1 MKKIEIKK
9 LDVISYDDAMVIMKD
24 LHQKRVENLIGDTLL
39 VLQHPAVITKGRR
52 LHGQE
57 IPFQKKIEEQGIQ
70 VRDADRGGLL
80 TFHGPG
86 QIVIYFILNLE
97 NRFNGISVMVAWIE
111 KVLQDFLK
119 RFDVEGAIDKEH
131 PGIWVDGKKIVSIG
145 LRVSQGVTTHG
156 LAFNVTSDL
165 KVYQYFNPC
174 GLAGD
179 VMTNLESVLTRPF
192 TPATV
197 KEMEHVLAEDFVHS
211 FSMDSIR

>member
-24 LHQKRVENLIGDTLL
+24 LHQKRSEDLIGDTLL

-86 QIVIYFILNLE
+86 QIVIYFIIKFE
-97 NRFNGISVMVAWIE
+97 QYFNGISAMVCGIE
-111 KVLQDFLK
+111 KVLQSFLK
-119 RFDVEGAIDKEH
+119 RFDVPTYLDKDH
-131 PGIWVDGKKIVSIG
+131 PGVWVDSKKIVSIG
-145 LRVSQGVTTHG
+145 LRVSKNVTTHG

-165 KVYQYFNPC
+165 DVYQYFNPC
-174 GLAGD
+174 GLSGD
-179 VMTNLESVLTRPF
+179 VMTNLEKVLARKF
-192 TPATV
+192 TPSTI
-197 KEMEHVLAEDFVHS
+197 KEMEHVLAGDFVHS
-211 FSMDSIR
+211 FSMDSMR

>member
-24 LHQKRVENLIGDTLL
+24 LHQKRSEDSISDMLL

-57 IPFQKKIEEQGIQ
+57 IPFQQKIEANGIQ

-86 QIVIYFILNLE
+86 QIVIYFIIKFE
-97 NRFNGISVMVAWIE
+97 EYFNGISAMVSGIE
-111 KVLQDFLK
+111 KVMQNFLK
-119 RFDVEGAIDKEH
+119 RFDVPTYLDKDH

-145 LRVSQGVTTHG
+145 LRVSKGVTTHG
-156 LAFNVTSDL
+156 LAFNVASDL
-165 KVYQYFNPC
+165 DVYRYFNPC
-174 GLAGD
+174 GLSGE
-179 VMTNLESVLTRPF
+179 VMTNMEKVLARKL
-192 TPATV
+192 TPATI
-197 KEMEHVLAEDFVHS
+197 KEMEHVLAEDFAHS
-211 FSMDSIR
+211 FSMDSMR